1 METFKKYW
9 EEEVAKRKKRWPSRF
24 KSYTGQHLSHEEIRS
39 RTFTSDINERLI
51 KQIKASHECYIN
63 PLLTLD
69 GNGFSEHRLRDALIS
84 LGADLS
90 TFNMTIAEKKECGQ
104 KNTQADISLGRVTLR
119 IDKTSYVHLNKYQ
132 IIPCLQLAKGSSFWQ
147 LVKSSFTLAE
157 NEFVH
162 VNIATLL
169 MEMAADYELRGEE
182 FIYYSKRLRL
192 FKMDA
197 AIVDGITFDLP
208 DEEKLTERL
217 KNYAQKKYIESRML
231 KEVARPWLQAT
242 KKYITLINENNKD
255 KMWNFQGDI
264 VNDQIQQ
271 STRKDLRPMLR
282 DIVGECLVFADN
294 LGTIFI
300 EYGDSNYRFATST
313 YDYNNVTLQPIKKY
327 PFLTIRFHGIC
338 NETIVGY
345 IEQSLRFEHSLIQFL
360 EKARMMYSK
369 ITGKGLRKERPG
381 ATQTMVARGSAI
393 IGHSNKQLGRIIV
406 PEGTTLIDDGVF
418 QSLGVLTDIS
428 LPDSVAYIGKEA
440 FAGCSTLKEIRLPN
454 QLMIIRAEGFSSCSN
469 LREIVLPPRLA
480 IIEEKAFSY
489 CYRLRKVTFPESIVA
504 IRHEAFKYCES
515 LEELH
520 FLSKKPGLM
529 KIDRNAF
536 DDYIYENVDVFVP
549 KDEYVLYMQ
558 YPVFK
563 KMKRLLVE

>member
-1 METFKKYW
+1 
-9 EEEVAKRKKRWPSRF
+9 
-24 KSYTGQHLSHEEIRS
+24 
-39 RTFTSDINERLI
+39 
-51 KQIKASHECYIN
+51 
-63 PLLTLD
+63 
-69 GNGFSEHRLRDALIS
+69 
-84 LGADLS
+84 
-90 TFNMTIAEKKECGQ
+90 
-104 KNTQADISLGRVTLR
+104 
-119 IDKTSYVHLNKYQ
+119 
-132 IIPCLQLAKGSSFWQ
+132 
-147 LVKSSFTLAE
+147 
-157 NEFVH
+157 
-162 VNIATLL
+162 
-169 MEMAADYELRGEE
+169 
-182 FIYYSKRLRL
+182 
-192 FKMDA
+192 
-197 AIVDGITFDLP
+197 
-208 DEEKLTERL
+208 
-217 KNYAQKKYIESRML
+217 
-231 KEVARPWLQAT
+231 
-242 KKYITLINENNKD
+242 
-255 KMWNFQGDI
+255 
-264 VNDQIQQ
+264 
-271 STRKDLRPMLR
+271 MLR

-529 KIDRNAF
+529 KIDRDAF

>member
-1 METFKKYW
+1 M
-9 EEEVAKRKKRWPSRF
+9 
-24 KSYTGQHLSHEEIRS
+24 
-39 RTFTSDINERLI
+39 DINERLI
-51 KQIKASHECYIN
+51 KQIKVSHECYKN

-90 TFNMTIAEKKECGQ
+90 TFSMTITEKEKNGQ
-104 KNTQADISLGRVTLR
+104 RDTHADISLGRVTLR
-119 IDKTSYVHLNKYQ
+119 IDKTSYGCKIYNRYK
-132 IIPCLQLAKGSSFWQ
+132 INPCLQLAKNR
-147 LVKSSFTLAE
+147 FTFEE

-169 MEMAADYELRGEE
+169 MEMAADYELRGDE
-182 FIYYSKRLRL
+182 FIYHSKRLKL

-197 AIVDGITFDLP
+197 VIADDITFDLP

-217 KNYAQKKYIESRML
+217 KNYAQKKYSESRML

-242 KKYITLINENNKD
+242 KKYITLMNENNKD
-255 KMWNFQGDI
+255 KMWSFQGYI
-264 VNDQIQQ
+264 VNERIQRL
-271 STRKDLRPMLR
+271 TRKDLRPMVR
-282 DIVGECLVFADN
+282 EIVGECLVFADN

-327 PFLTIRFHGIC
+327 PFLTIRFRGIC

-360 EKARMMYSK
+360 EKARMMYSE
-369 ITGKGLRKERPG
+369 ITGKGLRKDRPG
-381 ATQTMVARGSAI
+381 ATQIMVARGNAI
-393 IGHSNKQLGRIIV
+393 IGHSNKQLGSIIV

-418 QSLGVLTDIS
+418 QDLSVLTDIS

-454 QLMIIRAEGFSSCSN
+454 QLMMMRVEGFSGCSN

-480 IIEEKAFSY
+480 IIEEKAFSN
-489 CYRLRKVTFPESIVA
+489 CYRLKKVTFPESVVA

-529 KIDRNAF
+529 KIDRDAF
-536 DDYIYENVDVFVP
+536 DDYIYENADVFVP

-558 YPVFK
+558 YPFFK